1 MKGFIKGMVSALFG
15 IFAFSIICLLIKS
28 LVFILKGID
37 SLNWL
42 PTIGVSILAFIAF
55 MITVTLGVAFGY
67 IDYGLPKG
75 KK

>member
-1 MKGFIKGMVSALFG
+1 MRGFIRGMVSTLFG
-15 IFAFSIICLLIKS
+15 VFAFSIICLLIKS
-28 LVFILKGID
+28 LVFVFKTIE

-42 PTIGVSILAFIAF
+42 PTIGVSIIAFIAF
-55 MITVTLGVAFGY
+55 MISVTLGVAFGY